1 MPLAVRKQQDRMYLE
16 QQGFRGYYKL
26 WKRKWVPDSTRQ
38 DVEEQGSDD
47 KFDADDDEIAKYS
60 HL

>member
-47 KFDADDDEIAKYS
+47 DEIAKYS